1 MVAWNVQ
8 QTGSTAAYKLAP
20 PARSLTAGQY
30 RRLSRK
36 MAACAGHQFRHS
48 MLALSPR
55 SWAKA
60 NTTLP
65 VRSDS
70 GRWLRGI
77 SRALLGSLRRGD
89 RCAGRL
95 ALARVGSLA
104 RDRGEHGGHFTDQRV
119 LERSTFCQRRANTG
133 GMAVRVPHPPSRSA
147 NSRRWGA
154 AAQSASS
161 IFMSAAG
168 I

>member
-20 PARSLTAGQY
+20 PVRSLAAAQY

-36 MAACAGHQFRHS
+36 MGCLCRHQFRHS
-48 MLALSPR
+48 MSALSPR

-70 GRWLRGI
+70 SRWLRGI

-95 ALARVGSLA
+95 AVARVGSLA
-104 RDRGEHGGHFTDQRV
+104 RDRGEHGGHFTD
-119 LERSTFCQRRANTG
+119 
-133 GMAVRVPHPPSRSA
+133 
-147 NSRRWGA
+147 
-154 AAQSASS
+154 
-161 IFMSAAG
+161 
-168 I
+168 

>member
-20 PARSLTAGQY
+20 PARSPAAGQY
-30 RRLSRK
+30 RRLSRR
-36 MAACAGHQFRHS
+36 MAACTDINFGILMS
-48 MLALSPR
+48 ALSPR

-77 SRALLGSLRRGD
+77 SRALLGSLRCGD

-95 ALARVGSLA
+95 ALARLGSLA
-104 RDRGEHGGHFTDQRV
+104 RDRREHGGHFTDQRV
-119 LERSTFCQRRANTG
+119 LER
-133 GMAVRVPHPPSRSA
+133 
-147 NSRRWGA
+147 
-154 AAQSASS
+154 
-161 IFMSAAG
+161 
-168 I
+168 